1 MTPSP
6 SGENR
11 TIILAAPRAAIAI
24 ASESGAKP
32 LREKAEAMLNGMLAE
47 DDRLA

>member
-1 MTPSP
+1 MTPSL

-11 TIILAAPRAAIAI
+11 TIILAAPRAAI